1 LPPFFLLTSAFFGL
15 TSEYKAPLLEEIYL
29 CTQYLKGMTYNDVLS
44 MPTYERRF
52 FLGMLTKEAREKEEE
67 AEKFREEAQN
77 RAKGSKGQRSTRI
90 TGESLKNKMKSGE
103 IPTT

>member
-1 LPPFFLLTSAFFGL
+1 MS
-15 TSEYKAPLLEEIYL
+15 
-29 CTQYLKGMTYNDVLS
+29 YNDILS

-52 FLGMLTKEAREKEEE
+52 FLGMLTKEAREKQEE
-67 AEKFREEAQN
+67 ADKLKEEAQN

-90 TGESLKNKMKSGE
+90 SGESLKNKMKTGE

>member
-1 LPPFFLLTSAFFGL
+1 
-15 TSEYKAPLLEEIYL
+15 
-29 CTQYLKGMTYNDVLS
+29 MTYNDILS

-52 FLGMLTKEAREKEEE
+52 FLGMLTKEAREKQEE
-67 AEKFREEAQN
+67 AEKLREEAQN

-90 TGESLKNKMKSGE
+90 SGESLKNKMKSGE

>member
-1 LPPFFLLTSAFFGL
+1 MS
-15 TSEYKAPLLEEIYL
+15 
-29 CTQYLKGMTYNDVLS
+29 YNDILS

-52 FLGMLTKEAREKEEE
+52 FLGMLTKEARDKQEE
-67 AEKFREEAQN
+67 AEKLKEEAQN

-90 TGESLKNKMKSGE
+90 SGESLKNKMKSGE

>member
-1 LPPFFLLTSAFFGL
+1 
-15 TSEYKAPLLEEIYL
+15 
-29 CTQYLKGMTYNDVLS
+29 

-52 FLGMLTKEAREKEEE
+52 FLNMLTKEAREKQEE
-67 AEKFREEAQN
+67 ADKLKEEAQN

-90 TGESLKNKMKSGE
+90 SGESLKNKMKTGE

>member
-1 LPPFFLLTSAFFGL
+1 MS
-15 TSEYKAPLLEEIYL
+15 
-29 CTQYLKGMTYNDVLS
+29 YNDVLS

-52 FLGMLTKEAREKEEE
+52 FLGMLTKEAREKQEE
-67 AEKFREEAQN
+67 ADRLREEAQN

-90 TGESLKNKMKSGE
+90 SGESLKNKMKSGE

>member
-1 LPPFFLLTSAFFGL
+1 
-15 TSEYKAPLLEEIYL
+15 
-29 CTQYLKGMTYNDVLS
+29 MTYNDVLS

-52 FLGMLTKEAREKEEE
+52 FLGMLTKEARDKQEE
-67 AEKFREEAQN
+67 ADRLREEAQN

-90 TGESLKNKMKSGE
+90 SGESLKNKMKTGE